1 MARRIMTPTPKGEDA
16 RTEILNAAWKLFITR
31 GYASTSLR
39 DIAKAAGNRAVG
51 GIYNHFASKEALFTE
66 LLEMAAPVEEMR
78 AVFAACHGETAPEL
92 IRAYLR
98 AWLPLNQRYYE
109 YLKLVQ
115 IDLGEF
121 GGANI
126 QRIFPELTTPL
137 QEFVRSIQALPGLRP
152 MPTVVLM
159 RLLDAIAAGYV
170 VTARYGPDDVRADFT
185 PEAWIDLL
193 IDALLNGIAQQNDEG
208 GIELENLEMSHDN
221 RAN

>member
-1 MARRIMTPTPKGEDA
+1 
-16 RTEILNAAWKLFITR
+16 
-31 GYASTSLR
+31 
-39 DIAKAAGNRAVG
+39 
-51 GIYNHFASKEALFTE
+51 
-66 LLEMAAPVEEMR
+66 
-78 AVFAACHGETAPEL
+78 
-92 IRAYLR
+92 
-98 AWLPLNQRYYE
+98 
-109 YLKLVQ
+109 
-115 IDLGEF
+115 
-121 GGANI
+121 
-126 QRIFPELTTPL
+126 
-137 QEFVRSIQALPGLRP
+137 